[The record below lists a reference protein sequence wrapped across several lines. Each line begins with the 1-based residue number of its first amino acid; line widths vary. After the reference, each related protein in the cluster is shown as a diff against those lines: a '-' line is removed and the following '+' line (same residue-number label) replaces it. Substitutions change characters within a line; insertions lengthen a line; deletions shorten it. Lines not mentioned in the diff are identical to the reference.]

1 MKGLGTNTD
10 ITIRKPPRSDQSR
23 TSARNLPTS
32 SSFGDPGVCLTGA
45 ALLMVVRMNPPAPVS
60 SSACATTNVIF
71 LK

>member
-32 SSFGDPGVCLTGA
+32 SSSGDPGVCLTG